1 MKPLFLRE
9 LKQNRTTAI
18 IWTVSLLAVVGL
30 YLSLFPALSKQTET
44 ISKVLM
50 NYPVAVREALGITAT
65 SYSTLKAFYAV
76 MLGFITLAG
85 AIQAANL
92 GTALTSREERNQTAE
107 FLLAKPIRRTTILT
121 AKLLAA
127 GTILLGTNIVYI
139 GGTRL
144 FIAAT
149 GVAIDT
155 KIFLL
160 MSLTLL
166 LIQTFFLA
174 FGFIISVSAKRI
186 KSVLTVSLTSVFA
199 FYIIGILD
207 AVLGAKNIRY
217 FTPFKFF
224 DYAYIMKNSA
234 YEWRY
239 VILELVLV
247 VGAMVAGYLVYN
259 RRNIRSI

>member
-18 IWTVSLLAVVGL
+18 IWTVSLLAVSGL

-76 MLGFITLAG
+76 ILGFITLAG

-217 FTPFKFF
+217 LTPFKFF